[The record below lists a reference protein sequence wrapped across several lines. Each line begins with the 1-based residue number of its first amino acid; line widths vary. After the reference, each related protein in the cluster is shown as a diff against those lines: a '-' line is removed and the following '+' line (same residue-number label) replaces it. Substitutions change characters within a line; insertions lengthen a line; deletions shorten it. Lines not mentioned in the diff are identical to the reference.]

1 MQIRIM
7 VSAAMNTQD
16 TIPKFSFLLL
26 QQNDKKH
33 APILEIFS
41 RHHPCK
47 ALILRVFLGQYFKS
61 YL

>member
-7 VSAAMNTQD
+7 VSAAINTQD

-33 APILEIFS
+33 APITRNIFTAS
-41 RHHPCK
+41 SLQSLDFTRFFR
-47 ALILRVFLGQYFKS
+47 AIF
-61 YL
+61 